1 MTDQETASEG
11 TDELELRAWAAKL
24 FAPAEDDETA
34 ETGETTD
41 ETAKPTGNYVPNEGN
56 VPAAKD
62 NSDEQFIRILFDNN

>member
-1 MTDQETASEG
+1 MSTTDTEDDPTQAFVRALFGTEQ
-11 TDELELRAWAAKL
+11 TDETEEAG
-24 FAPAEDDETA
+24 

-62 NSDEQFIRILFDNN
+62 TSDAQFVRILFDNN

>member
-1 MTDQETASEG
+1 MSTTDTEDDPMRAFARALFGAEQT
-11 TDELELRAWAAKL
+11 TDETEEAG
-24 FAPAEDDETA
+24 

-62 NSDEQFIRILFDNN
+62 TSDAQFVRILFDNN